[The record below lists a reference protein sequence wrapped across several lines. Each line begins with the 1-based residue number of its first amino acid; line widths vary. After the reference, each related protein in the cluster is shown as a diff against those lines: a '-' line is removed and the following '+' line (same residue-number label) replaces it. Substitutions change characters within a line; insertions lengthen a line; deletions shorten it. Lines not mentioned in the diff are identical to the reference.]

1 MVNEDAESIHRVNT
15 DSVQKLCNSS
25 YSGEEITSWIAR
37 LHPSMY
43 KPSIENGTLKV
54 VVLENEVVA
63 CGCLEPP
70 HSDKVATVCCLYV
83 SPNMAGKGIGK
94 LLLWFLEN
102 EAKVKGYKSVRLES
116 SLNAEGFY
124 KANGYHIT
132 QKDLL
137 HYIGDHPVR
146 ASLMTKTL

>member
-63 CGCLEPP
+63 CGCLEPY
-70 HSDKVATVCCLYV
+70 SDKAATVCCLYV

-116 SLNAEGFY
+116 SLNAERFY